1 MRFVGKM
8 SDFGRFVRFRAIRP
22 ISRKSQLSLVTLPK
36 RVPVG
41 GKSVN
46 QTRLLDNRVQLETH
60 FVVFVGL
67 LGEGKCDICL
77 LDTCV
82 ANGTRR
88 SYCRWGKL

>member
-1 MRFVGKM
+1 M
-8 SDFGRFVRFRAIRP
+8 
-22 ISRKSQLSLVTLPK
+22 
-36 RVPVG
+36 

-46 QTRLLDNRVQLETH
+46 ETRLLDNRVQLETH

-82 ANGTRR
+82 ATVHVVPTVGGESCDSCFVWVVDKRHT
-88 SYCRWGKL
+88 SFLL